1 MTRAQMI
8 CNVLIWSIC
17 GLSMIAGGL
26 AWAIDCYRNWRY
38 RRDRF
43 IPDSEIHRE
52 RITVDW
58 RDATRDENLP
68 ILLRKQ
74 AG

>member
-1 MTRAQMI
+1 
-8 CNVLIWSIC
+8 
-17 GLSMIAGGL
+17 MIAGGL
-26 AWAIDCYRNWRY
+26 AWALDCYRNWRY
-38 RRDRF
+38 QRDRF

-52 RITVDW
+52 RITVEW

-68 ILLRKQ
+68 IFLRKQ